1 MMYADLIDLDDFAE
15 RLRGLGITVPSG
27 ADQQQVALT
36 LENWL
41 DKASYGEKRSADRLL
56 GELEQVK
63 GLMLPS
69 VSALVHC
76 GRACIARNDYAFRR
90 HV

>member
-1 MMYADLIDLDDFAE
+1 MMFVDLIDLDDFAE

-27 ADQQQVALT
+27 ADQQMVALT

-56 GELEQVK
+56 GELEQIK

-76 GRACIARNDYAFRR
+76 GRACIARNHYAIRR
-90 HV
+90 QL